1 MPDTPGKRQRR
12 EVKAKRRQAKDE
24 RRTSRTLRKDDPNAP
39 EPLLDENG
47 FPVYDEDGYPVFVE
61 REPDPEQPLDGDEAA
76 ALLEGDAAAPEQ
88 TA

>member
-24 RRTSRTLRKDDPNAP
+24 RRTSRTLRRDDPNAP
-39 EPLLDENG
+39 QQLLDENG
-47 FPVYDEDGYPVFVE
+47 FPVWDDDGYPVFVE
-61 REPDPEQPLDGDEAA
+61 REVGPDGLEAADALDGDTS
-76 ALLEGDAAAPEQ
+76 APDQ